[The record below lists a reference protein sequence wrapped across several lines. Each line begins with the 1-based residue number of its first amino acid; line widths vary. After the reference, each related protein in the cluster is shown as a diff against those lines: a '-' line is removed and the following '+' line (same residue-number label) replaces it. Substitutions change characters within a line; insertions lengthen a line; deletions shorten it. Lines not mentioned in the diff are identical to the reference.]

1 VSPLAE
7 VGLRLAPIVA
17 VLAGG
22 RWLLR
27 AIFKGDRVCWS
38 CKGSGKNWWSDEK
51 RSGPCWFCGG
61 QPRSMTRGARMI
73 RRMFRGDRWGK

>member
-1 VSPLAE
+1 MSPLTA
-7 VGLRLAPIVA
+7 VIVVA
-17 VLAGG
+17 VSVVSG

-51 RSGPCWFCGG
+51 RSGPCWICGG

-73 RRMFRGDRWGK
+73 RRLFRRDRWGK

>member
-1 VSPLAE
+1 MSLLLHAGGILA
-7 VGLRLAPIVA
+7 AYA
-17 VLAGG
+17 FG

-61 QPRSMTRGARMI
+61 QPRSMTLGARMV